1 MPHAK
6 EEEQTPHRTI
16 KVVNHIRFLI
26 ENGTLQPGD
35 KIPPEREFAR
45 TLKIS
50 RASLRT
56 GIGYLAAMGV
66 MKIRHGVGTFVAD
79 GPPEFGKSSL
89 SMMSALHGFQTWQMF
104 EARLILESHVAA
116 LAAER
121 GKEEHHAALAEEVAE
136 MFASLENPTE
146 YLVHDV
152 IFHRII
158 SQASGNPILAAVIE
172 TITSALY
179 ESRRKTV
186 EHSIDLRESA
196 EMHREIY
203 RAIRARKPQ
212 EAHNLMEQHL
222 RMAQTAQGRERP
234 PGRKATTGSAKK
246 KSSSSALGR
255 LITIPGLGGAVPQFY
270 CWRVRDCAAR
280 SDHAEC
286 GLSMILSDRAV
297 GICTRTV

>member
-1 MPHAK
+1 MPQAK
-6 EEEQTPHRTI
+6 EEEQSPHRAMQ
-16 KVVNHIRFLI
+16 VVNHIRSLI

-45 TLKIS
+45 SLKIS

-79 GPPEFGKSSL
+79 GPPEFGKGSL
-89 SMMSALHGFQTWQMF
+89 SLMSALHGFQSWQMF
-104 EARLILESHVAA
+104 EARIILESHLAG

-136 MFASLENPTE
+136 MFAAIENPSE
-146 YLVHDV
+146 YLIHDV
-152 IFHRII
+152 MFHRII
-158 SQASGNPILAAVIE
+158 AQASGNPILAAIIE

-179 ESRRKTV
+179 DTRRKTV

-196 EMHREIY
+196 EMHRELY
-203 RAIRARKPQ
+203 RAIRGRKPQ

-222 RMAQTAQGRERP
+222 RMAQTAQGMERP
-234 PGRKATTGSAKK
+234 HSRKASPGPQKK
-246 KSSSSALGR
+246 KSSPSAS
-255 LITIPGLGGAVPQFY
+255 T
-270 CWRVRDCAAR
+270 
-280 SDHAEC
+280 
-286 GLSMILSDRAV
+286 DRAH
-297 GICTRTV
+297 TAFM